1 MFGSK
6 HQGGQD
12 VDSGI
17 FGPHTPMSQG
27 TGDFYLHDRK
37 GHYEPTAAAS
47 ICQMELFLRGA
58 LKGPQNGD
66 DKPDD
71 RALFE
76 PKNQSL
82 LGRLS
87 TRTKIERF
95 ASAKRSI
102 LEKSENGP
110 SSRYGGPCC
119 ILLKKHTWMT
129 EMTLEAFL
137 IFKGPN

>member
-1 MFGSK
+1 MQMFGTK

-12 VDSGI
+12 VDSCI
-17 FGPHTPMSQG
+17 FGPNTPMSQG
-27 TGDFYLHDRK
+27 TGDFYLHERE

-95 ASAKRSI
+95 AEAKRSI
-102 LEKSENGP
+102 LENRKMARHLVTGAP
-110 SSRYGGPCC
+110 VASS
-119 ILLKKHTWMT
+119 
-129 EMTLEAFL
+129 
-137 IFKGPN
+137 